1 MYKRQDNDSKKV
13 LAHILVVDDDLMNL
27 RIVEMMLGKQ
37 FQVSCV
43 TSGAEALAFLKEQR
57 PDLIL
62 LDLRMPQMDGFQVL
76 EQLKAEEGYQA
87 IPVVFL
93 TGEEDPEVRK
103 QGLEKGALDFITKPF
118 VKDSMLQCVSRILGG
133 E

>member
-1 MYKRQDNDSKKV
+1 MSFMDNDSKKV

>member
-1 MYKRQDNDSKKV
+1 MPLVYNDCGNG
-13 LAHILVVDDDLMNL
+13 LAHILVVDDDAMNL

-37 FQVSCV
+37 FRVSCV
-43 TSGAEALAFLKEQR
+43 TSGAEAMEFLKESR
-57 PDLIL
+57 PNLIL
-62 LDLRMPQMDGFQVL
+62 LDLCMPEMDGFEVI
-76 EQLKAEEGYQA
+76 ERLKTEEMYRS

-93 TGEEDPEVRK
+93 TGEDDPEMEK

-118 VKDSMLQCVSRILGG
+118 VKDVVLQCVNRILGG

>member
-1 MYKRQDNDSKKV
+1 MSFMDNDSKKV

-43 TSGAEALAFLKEQR
+43 TSGAEALAFLKEQK